1 MLWLHAGLTGS
12 AASWAQQRSSSGPI
26 DLKTASRALISCN
39 DIHRSLSIA
48 QLKQQTRISAA
59 YQHQGD
65 HEERDDFVMERNK
78 RERSRFSKPEVRR
91 ALFGKNADDK
101 SHKFGGS
108 KNGSRVVPC
117 HEDSDD
123 SVVVSN
129 GAKDQN
135 TNDKDSEDLSLIRNQ
150 LSEIEKQ
157 QSSLLDLLQVCHLSL
172 EVDCLLCCLW
182 ICSPHMVAL
191 CFQLICFLH
200 PFNSKQTMFIA

>member
-1 MLWLHAGLTGS
+1 M
-12 AASWAQQRSSSGPI
+12 RSSCAPGSVVSQFRKTPI
-26 DLKTASRALISCN
+26 PASRSTPPDSYSASKTKKISP
-39 DIHRSLSIA
+39 LSSSR
-48 QLKQQTRISAA
+48 RINSNVARKLNHKNWDVQITMPNAPSAA

-91 ALFGKNADDK
+91 ALFGKNTDDK

-157 QSSLLDLLQVCHLSL
+157 QSSLLDLLQVCHL
-172 EVDCLLCCLW
+172 
-182 ICSPHMVAL
+182 
-191 CFQLICFLH
+191 
-200 PFNSKQTMFIA
+200 